1 MSFLRGREVH
11 LSVILI
17 IALLGVLSGWAI
29 GCHIPMR
36 PENNMPAFWGL
47 LLNNVKVGGMV
58 IVAGLLT
65 LGVGA
70 LFLVG
75 FNMMILGAS
84 TAGVYATSGIGPI
97 LSGVLPHA
105 PCEIVAM
112 VMCALVGFEGWRVI
126 AIFKER
132 LVSGECVK
140 FNVKS
145 TAFLVLGAIVMYVL
159 AALLESGISHAQT
172 G

>member
-29 GCHIPMR
+29 GCNIPMR

-75 FNMMILGAS
+75 FNMMFMQLVES
-84 TAGVYATSGIGPI
+84 VPFF
-97 LSGVLPHA
+97 LECFPMPHA
-105 PCEIVAM
+105 
-112 VMCALVGFEGWRVI
+112 
-126 AIFKER
+126 K
-132 LVSGECVK
+132 
-140 FNVKS
+140 
-145 TAFLVLGAIVMYVL
+145 
-159 AALLESGISHAQT
+159 LLQW
-172 G
+172 